1 MFDKQI
7 IVWECVNVAL
17 TQREKEILRFIKKNP
32 MISQEELAQ
41 LMGI

>member
-17 TQREKEILRFIKKNP
+17 TQREKEILRLI
-32 MISQEELAQ
+32 
-41 LMGI
+41 